1 MRGFHRCSILASAIL
16 IVLASSSALL
26 AQTAACPPKTLLS
39 IARAGAAC
47 LNLEPGMACYG
58 SGLVTSTVQPNSAAP
73 GLVQLGD
80 RVPLRDLASIS
91 VKPTGTEEL
100 SLAALAL
107 RTSPR
112 ATDVLTMLLIGNAD
126 VESQV
131 TPPVEQI
138 MQAAGS
144 LNLRAAPAD
153 DAPILA
159 TLGINN
165 RVVANGRSGS
175 WLRVTIPTTGET
187 AWVKASLLSGD
198 TGGLP
203 AVQQGDAVAQP
214 FGVFVLSVGMATT
227 CDASLRDGALLQT
240 LSTELKDGVTVTI
253 NGLALRLAGTAFY
266 ARVADAEF
274 LTILDGAAQAGEQIV
289 PAGAMIRFNSSG
301 APVTPYDEALI
312 TALPVNNLPRRFT
325 LVPPLPQTEIDA
337 RIAELSALPPTP
349 IPVTPTPANACRR
362 TIGRQATVWSGP
374 GEDYETLGQLDAGTA
389 IRPVLAT
396 TDTRGAVWWQLSTSG
411 WVARTDVV
419 ERGDCPDVPVV
430 ARVQAPPTNTYSL
443 ERCASNNG
451 PVRAG
456 QQVTFEFI
464 PPAWDNL
471 GEATAAIR
479 SDPGH
484 FTINAQTFRARASA
498 PFRLGAAVDPLEDR
512 YLRRFTLR
520 WTAAPGTYRITGDWL
535 SYEPS
540 CNLTV
545 AVE

>member
-1 MRGFHRCSILASAIL
+1 MRGLLRTIFPSAIL
-16 IVLASSSALL
+16 IILASSSALL
-26 AQTAACPPKTLLS
+26 AQATTCPPKTLLS

-47 LNLEPGMACYG
+47 VNLEAGTACYG
-58 SGLVTSTVQPNSAAP
+58 SGLVSSTVPEGSDSP

-80 RVPLRDLASIS
+80 RVPLRDLGS
-91 VKPTGTEEL
+91 VSVAPTGTEEL
-100 SLAALAL
+100 SMAALAV

-112 ATDVLTMLLIGNAD
+112 ATDVLTMLLIGDAN

-131 TPPVEQI
+131 VPPVEQI

-144 LNLRAAPAD
+144 LNLRAAPAE

-165 RVVANGRSGS
+165 RVVANGRYGN
-175 WLRVTIPTTGET
+175 WVRVVNPANAATG
-187 AWVKASLLSGD
+187 WVASSLLSGD
-198 TGGLP
+198 VSRLESVEP
-203 AVQQGDAVAQP
+203 GDMVAQP
-214 FGVFVLSVGMATT
+214 FGVFFLSVGVGTA
-227 CDASLRDGALLQT
+227 CGESLRDGALMQT
-240 LSTELKDGVTVTI
+240 PSTDLKDAVTVTI
-253 NGLALRLAGTAFY
+253 NGMTLRLWGTAFY
-266 ARVADAEF
+266 ARVNDAWF
-274 LTILDGAAQAGEQIV
+274 LIILDGAAQAGDQIV
-289 PAGAMIRFNSSG
+289 PAGAMIMFNAIG
-301 APVTPYDEALI
+301 APVTPYDELLI
-312 TALPVNNLPRRFT
+312 AALPINNLPRRFT
-325 LVPPLPQTEIDA
+325 VTPPLTQAAIDA
-337 RIAELSALPPTP
+337 RIAELTTLPPTP
-349 IPVTPTPANACRR
+349 IPVEPTPVNVCRR
-362 TIGRQATVWSGP
+362 SVGRQATVWSGP
-374 GEDYETLGQLDAGTA
+374 GEDYESLRRLDAGTA

-396 TDTRGAVWWQLSTSG
+396 TDTLGATWWQLSDSG
-411 WVARTDVV
+411 WVKRSDVV

-456 QQVTFEFI
+456 QTVTFEFV

-479 SDPGH
+479 SDPGR
-484 FTINAQTFRARASA
+484 FTINAQTYRARASA
-498 PFRLGAAVDPLEDR
+498 PFRLGEVTDPLEDR
-512 YLRRFTLR
+512 YLRRFTLSWR
-520 WTAAPGTYRITGDWL
+520 AEPGTFRVTGDWL